1 MAFQVCTA
9 LRKMSLVL
17 RLGVYRE
24 RIEKYG
30 GRILSSLNDPS
41 TPTSTAPTPTLKNG
55 SGFSPPTKS
64 PPKID
69 KLA

>member
-1 MAFQVCTA
+1 MT
-9 LRKMSLVL
+9 LVL

-30 GRILSSLNDPS
+30 GRILSSMNDPA

-55 SGFSPPTKS
+55 KGFSSSISKT
-64 PPKID
+64 PPKVST
-69 KLA
+69 KEW